1 MVARY
6 FRYGLKPMAASM
18 GGRTGGT
25 LTVMRRLVLGA
36 LLGLVALAPAVAI
49 AAPPP
54 TSDPAAPADDEQ
66 GDDGLDGDEGTVSG
80 GETGDTVPVTLPLV
94 PVPTGCT
101 PPTPPHIVFVGRVVG
116 RDVRS
121 IRYRIESIRYGR
133 PDPFA
138 GGDRID
144 VRYGLDAQYLDDR
157 EEYLVSAVVDPDLG
171 VLVSRVTEPIDH
183 FGGDEV
189 IGVSE
194 SDVDCPDYEDPMR
207 TLHLDG
213 TPVEGGVL
221 EPFLDARIRILGA
234 LVVPAALALGAVFLL
249 ASLRLSVSGVYR
261 GVVSPR
267 RR

>member
-6 FRYGLKPMAASM
+6 LRYGLKPIAASM
-18 GGRTGGT
+18 RRWTGGT
-25 LTVMRRLVLGA
+25 LTVMRRLVFGA
-36 LLGLVALAPAVAI
+36 LLGLVALGPGVAS
-49 AAPPP
+49 ATPPP
-54 TSDPAAPADDEQ
+54 TSDPAAPEDEQ
-66 GDDGLDGDEGTVSG
+66 GADLDGDEGRVSG

-101 PPTPPHIVFVGRVVG
+101 PPTPPHIVFVGTVID

-121 IRYRIESIRYGR
+121 IRYRIESIRDGR

-144 VRYGLDAQYLDDR
+144 VRYGLDAQYLDDG

-171 VLVSRVTEPIDH
+171 VLVSRVTEPIEH

-194 SDVDCPDYEDPMR
+194 SDVDCPEYEDPMR

-213 TPVEGGVL
+213 SPVEGGVL
-221 EPFLDARIRILGA
+221 EPFLDARVRILGA
-234 LVVPAALALGAVFLL
+234 VVVPAALALGAIFLL
-249 ASLRLSVSGVYR
+249 ASLRLSVTGVYR
-261 GVVSPR
+261 GIVSPR

>member
-1 MVARY
+1 MAFARY

-18 GGRTGGT
+18 RRPASGT
-25 LTVMRRLVLGA
+25 LTVMWRVVCGVVF
-36 LLGLVALAPAVAI
+36 GLAALAGPTGVSV
-49 AAPPP
+49 AAPPTSEPP
-54 TSDPAAPADDEQ
+54 TTDDEL
-66 GDDGLDGDEGTVSG
+66 GDTGTVTG
-80 GETGDTVPVTLPLV
+80 GDSGDTVPVTLPLV
-94 PVPTGCT
+94 PVPVGCT
-101 PPTPPHIVFVGRVVG
+101 APTQPHIVFVGRVVD
-116 RDVRS
+116 RDRRT
-121 IRYRIESIRYGR
+121 IRYEIESIRFGR

-144 VRYGLDAQYLDDR
+144 VRYGLDAQYLDDG

-171 VLVSRVTEPIDH
+171 VLVSRVTDPIEH

-194 SDVDCPDYEDPMR
+194 SDVNCPDYEDPMR

-213 TPVEGGVL
+213 SGIEGGVL

-234 LVVPAALALGAVFLL
+234 LVVPAAVALGAIFLL
-249 ASLRLSVSGVYR
+249 ASLRLSVTGVYH
-261 GVVSPR
+261 GITGSR